1 LELKEIWGR
10 NMVPVIERWERYI
23 TAAGNKLE
31 PEVSEQEL
39 AEFMAGV
46 SNPEDVRAYL
56 DKWEDEEVDIEEKIV
71 VKVEEDTGE
80 LEVVVTDDES
90 EDEEDEEEEEDL
102 VGFVVGDDEEEEEEE
117 EEE

>member
-1 LELKEIWGR
+1 
-10 NMVPVIERWERYI
+10 MVPVIERWERYI

-56 DKWEDEEVDIEEKIV
+56 NKWEDEEADIEEEIE
-71 VKVEEDTGE
+71 VKEEEDDDE
-80 LEVVVTDDES
+80 LEVVVSEDEE
-90 EDEEDEEEEEDL
+90 EDEEDEEEDEDM
-102 VGFVVGDDEEEEEEE
+102 VGFVVGDDE
-117 EEE
+117 

>member
-1 LELKEIWGR
+1 
-10 NMVPVIERWERYI
+10 MVPVIERWERYI

-39 AEFMAGV
+39 AQFMAGV

-56 DKWEDEEVDIEEKIV
+56 NKWEDEEADVEEKIV

-90 EDEEDEEEEEDL
+90 EDEEDEEEEEEDL
-102 VGFVVGDDEEEEEEE
+102 VGFVVGDDEDEEDEEEEEE
-117 EEE
+117 EEV